1 MNSCCLRLGI
11 FSKKIDKTW
20 LICEANSRVGLRI
33 SAPIWLGFKGPSGR
47 WVRISKTGSRKAR
60 VLPLPVTAS
69 AATSFR
75 SKNRG
80 IVANCK
86 NKLSARMKATFLLNQ
101 PWQICTK
108 YRCLLP
114 SQTHFWSLIVHKH
127 RTHIGAPYCTTNSG
141 WNVKKKQRKGEVRKL
156 FLCFFLL
163 IQNISQTDVVSL
175 VDTVTASWI
184 WPWRYRKIKIWSG
197 IPFFIKDMIKVYS

>member
-1 MNSCCLRLGI
+1 MMMLPPSCLNLSMSSLILVPPMNSCCLRLGI

-33 SAPIWLGFKGPSGR
+33 SAPIWLGFKAPSGR

-80 IVANCK
+80 IVADCK

-101 PWQICTK
+101 LWQICTK
-108 YRCLLP
+108 YCRCLLP
-114 SQTHFWSLIVHKH
+114 SQTHFWSLIVNKH
-127 RTHIGAPYCTTNSG
+127 RTHIAQHT
-141 WNVKKKQRKGEVRKL
+141 QDE
-156 FLCFFLL
+156 
-163 IQNISQTDVVSL
+163 
-175 VDTVTASWI
+175 
-184 WPWRYRKIKIWSG
+184 
-197 IPFFIKDMIKVYS
+197 M